1 MKLEKES
8 NKMTLE
14 KLAILTVNGFEQLR
28 GDLGGQISE
37 LKTDVTQLKADV
49 TQLKADVT
57 QLKAD
62 ANDTNDRVRKI
73 ERDLF
78 YAVKIFDIEDLVGR
92 VSYIERKMGIENG
105 KT

>member
-37 LKTDVTQLKADV
+37 LKTDV